1 MANNFKIVISALDKT
16 EAVFAKVASQF
27 KKIGSAVDS
36 VKKRFP
42 TLSKAASKSMNIVS
56 GTMKSVVGVVF
67 NLKSAFVSLAGA
79 AGIGLLVKSSLDA
92 TDALGKTA
100 AKIGV
105 TTEALASMRYAAKL
119 TGVETATMDMALQ
132 RFTRRAAEAA
142 MGTGEAKD
150 ALKEL
155 GLNASAL
162 IKMPLEQQM
171 GELAGAFENVATD
184 ADKVRLAMK
193 LFDSEGVA
201 LVNTL
206 GLGKEG
212 LMQMAAEA
220 GRLGL
225 ALSQDA
231 VTGVEKAND
240 AFTRV
245 TSTFK
250 GLRDQTVAKL
260 APALEFLAT
269 TLQNK
274 VLGAMEDA
282 DGSVELFAQGLA
294 VNILQAVE
302 TAIKGLQSLVNG
314 VVKTFNDVQ
323 KQAAKFTGFFT
334 KDEEKNAF
342 QLEHAMEKINQKM
355 IDRQALIDAAGKKN
369 TFFYDRAQKGD
380 AKQLEN
386 LQKLLDKRK
395 EAGDMGSIEAPQV
408 DFTSG
413 ILEELAKA
421 REVMTADF
429 DARRQAQLEHNKTTE
444 GEELRHIERVAEA
457 KNTARTLEEETQTGF
472 FQRMFERI
480 TGFSSEEQEAQ
491 DEHNALTAEKQN
503 NARLMEEEAQ
513 AEHDA
518 LTAESKN
525 NARALEEETQTGFLQ
540 RTFEALTGSRTQEQ
554 EAQAEHN
561 ALTAESQNEARL
573 LEEEAQLAH
582 NTLTAEGQNEA
593 RLMESEAQA
602 EHRLAEQEAQTE
614 HQTQKQESKT
624 EANNLHKET
633 QTSFLGDMRDL
644 IFGHREAVDEN
655 DKDFTDKTDENAK
668 QRTADNISNL
678 GKQFMGAKFA
688 SKKMGK
694 MQQASGIKSAIVDT
708 YAAANKAYRNAGGW
722 PFGAMAA
729 AITVAAGLRNVG
741 MIRSQSFDGGGFTGY
756 GSRSGGVDGKGG
768 FNAILH
774 PNETVIDHT
783 KQGSKSMSGQAI
795 VVNQT
800 INVTTGVQDTVRSEI
815 KNLLPQISQAA
826 KTAVARESGL
836 GGSYS
841 KVIIG
846 K

>member
-27 KKIGSAVDS
+27 KKIGSSLDAVR
-36 VKKRFP
+36 KRFP
-42 TLSKAASKSMNIVS
+42 TLSKAASKSMGIVS
-56 GTMKSVVGVVF
+56 GTMKRVVGIVF

-92 TDALGKTA
+92 TDSLGKTA

-105 TTEALASMRYAAKL
+105 TTEALASMRYAAEL
-119 TGVETATMDMALQ
+119 TGVSTETMDMALQ

-142 MGTGEAKD
+142 MGTGEAKG

-155 GLNASAL
+155 NLNAEEL
-162 IKMPLEQQM
+162 LKLPLEQQM

-240 AFTRV
+240 SFTRV
-245 TSTFK
+245 TATFK

-260 APALEFLAT
+260 APALEFLAN
-269 TLQNK
+269 TLQKK

-282 DGSVELFAQGLA
+282 DGSVEIFAQGLA
-294 VNILQAVE
+294 VNILTAVE
-302 TAIKGLQSLVNG
+302 TAIKGLQTLVNG

-342 QLEHAMEKINQKM
+342 QLEAAMEKINRKM
-355 IDRQALIDAAGKKN
+355 EERQDLIDAEDKKS
-369 TFFYDRAQKGD
+369 TFFYDRAQQRD
-380 AKQLEN
+380 AKKLAD

-395 EAGDMGSIEAPQV
+395 EAGDMGSMETPQV

-413 ILEELAKA
+413 LLEELAKA

-429 DARRQAQLEHNKTTE
+429 ETRRQAQLEHNKTTE
-444 GEELRHIERVAEA
+444 GEELRHLERIAEA
-457 KNTARTLEEETQTGF
+457 KNNARALEEETQIGF
-472 FQRMFERI
+472 LQRLFEGI
-480 TGFSSEEQEAQ
+480 TGFRSAEQEAQ

-503 NARLMEEEAQ
+503 NARLLEKEAQ
-513 AEHDA
+513 DA
-518 LTAESKN
+518 
-525 NARALEEETQTGFLQ
+525 
-540 RTFEALTGSRTQEQ
+540 
-554 EAQAEHN
+554 
-561 ALTAESQNEARL
+561 
-573 LEEEAQLAH
+573 
-582 NTLTAEGQNEA
+582 
-593 RLMESEAQA
+593 
-602 EHRLAEQEAQTE
+602 HRLAEQEAQTE
-614 HQTQKQESKT
+614 HQNQKQESRT
-624 EANNLHKET
+624 EANNLQKET

-655 DKDFTDKTDENAK
+655 DKDFTNKTDENAK
-668 QRTADNISNL
+668 QRTSDLISNL
-678 GKQFMGAKFA
+678 GSQFMGASSA
-688 SKKMGK
+688 AKKMGK
-694 MQQASGIKSAIVDT
+694 MQQVTGIKSAIVDT

-722 PFGAMAA
+722 PFGTMAA
-729 AITVAAGLRNVG
+729 ALTVAAGMKNVG

-783 KQGSKSMSGQAI
+783 KSSSRTMSGQAI

>member
-16 EAVFAKVASQF
+16 EAVFAKVEAQF
-27 KKIGSAVDS
+27 KKIGSAVNS

-42 TLSKAASKSMNIVS
+42 TLSKAASKSMSVVS
-56 GTMKSVVGVVF
+56 GAMKGVVGIVF

-92 TDALGKTA
+92 TDSLGKTA

-162 IKMPLEQQM
+162 LKMPLEQQM

-260 APALEFLAT
+260 APALGFLAT

-282 DGSVELFAQGLA
+282 DGSVEIFAQGLA

-395 EAGDMGSIEAPQV
+395 EAGDMGSIQAPQV

-429 DARRQAQLEHNKTTE
+429 ETRRQAQLEHNKTTE

-457 KNTARTLEEETQTGF
+457 KNTARALEEETQTGF
-472 FQRMFERI
+472 FQRMFEAI
-480 TGFSSEEQEAQ
+480 TGFSSKEQEAQ

-513 AEHDA
+513 AEY
-518 LTAESKN
+518 
-525 NARALEEETQTGFLQ
+525 
-540 RTFEALTGSRTQEQ
+540 
-554 EAQAEHN
+554 N

-593 RLMESEAQA
+593 RLIESEAQA
-602 EHRLAEQEAQTE
+602 AHRLAEQEAQTE
-614 HQTQKQESKT
+614 DQTLKQESRT
-624 EANNLHKET
+624 EANNLQKET
-633 QTSFLGDMRDL
+633 QTSFLGNMRDL

-668 QRTADNISNL
+668 QRTANNISNL
-678 GKQFMGAKFA
+678 GKQFMGSKFA

-694 MQQASGIKSAIVDT
+694 MQQASGIKSAIIDT
-708 YAAANKAYRNAGGW
+708 YAAANAAYKNAGGW
-722 PFGAMAA
+722 PLGAMAA
-729 AITVAAGLRNVG
+729 AMSVAAGLRNVG

-783 KQGSKSMSGQAI
+783 KQGSRSMSGQAI

>member
-16 EAVFAKVASQF
+16 EAVFAKVEAQF
-27 KKIGSAVDS
+27 KKIGSAVNS

-42 TLSKAASKSMNIVS
+42 TLSKAASKSMSIVS
-56 GTMKSVVGVVF
+56 GAMKGVVGIVF

-92 TDALGKTA
+92 TDSLGKTA
-100 AKIGV
+100 RKIGV
-105 TTEALASMRYAAKL
+105 TTEALASMRYAAEL
-119 TGVETATMDMALQ
+119 TGVSTDTMDMALQ

-142 MGTGEAKD
+142 MGTGEAKG

-155 GLNASAL
+155 NLNAKEL
-162 IKMPLEQQM
+162 LKLPLEQQM

-231 VTGVEKAND
+231 VLGVEKAND

-269 TLQNK
+269 TLQTK

-395 EAGDMGSIEAPQV
+395 EAGDMGSIQAPQV

-413 ILEELAKA
+413 ILEELGKA

-429 DARRQAQLEHNKTTE
+429 EARRQAQLEHNQKT
-444 GEELRHIERVAEA
+444 EEENAGHQERVS
-457 KNTARTLEEETQTGF
+457 ET
-472 FQRMFERI
+472 
-480 TGFSSEEQEAQ
+480 
-491 DEHNALTAEKQN
+491 NN
-503 NARLMEEEAQ
+503 NARV
-513 AEHDA
+513 
-518 LTAESKN
+518 
-525 NARALEEETQTGFLQ
+525 LEEETQTGFLQ
-540 RTFEALTGSRTQEQ
+540 RMFEGVTGFRSQEQ
-554 EAQAEHN
+554 EAQTEHN
-561 ALTAESQNEARL
+561 ALTAEGQNEARL

-593 RLMESEAQA
+593 RLIESEAQA
-602 EHRLAEQEAQTE
+602 AHRLAEQEAQTE
-614 HQTQKQESKT
+614 HQTLKQESKT
-624 EANNLHKET
+624 EANNLQKET
-633 QTSFLGDMRDL
+633 QTSFLGNMRDL

-655 DKDFTDKTDENAK
+655 DKEFTDKTDGNAK
-668 QRTADNISNL
+668 QRTSDLISNL
-678 GKQFMGAKFA
+678 GKQFMGSSSAA
-688 SKKMGK
+688 KKMGK
-694 MQQASGIKSAIVDT
+694 MQQVTGIKSAIVDT

-722 PFGAMAA
+722 PFGAAA
-729 AITVAAGLRNVG
+729 AAMTVAAGLRNVG

-783 KQGSKSMSGQAI
+783 KQGSRSMSGQAI

>member
-1 MANNFKIVISALDKT
+1 
-16 EAVFAKVASQF
+16 
-27 KKIGSAVDS
+27 
-36 VKKRFP
+36 
-42 TLSKAASKSMNIVS
+42 
-56 GTMKSVVGVVF
+56 
-67 NLKSAFVSLAGA
+67 
-79 AGIGLLVKSSLDA
+79 
-92 TDALGKTA
+92 
-100 AKIGV
+100 
-105 TTEALASMRYAAKL
+105 
-119 TGVETATMDMALQ
+119 
-132 RFTRRAAEAA
+132 
-142 MGTGEAKD
+142 
-150 ALKEL
+150 
-155 GLNASAL
+155 
-162 IKMPLEQQM
+162 MPLEQQM

-220 GRLGL
+220 NRLGL

-231 VTGVEKAND
+231 VSGVEKAND
-240 AFTRV
+240 SFTRV
-245 TSTFK
+245 TATFK
-250 GLRDQTVAKL
+250 GLRDQTDAKL

-269 TLQNK
+269 TLQQK

-294 VNILQAVE
+294 VNILTAVE
-302 TAIKGLQSLVNG
+302 TAIKGLQTLVNG

-342 QLEHAMEKINQKM
+342 QLEAAMEKINKKM
-355 IDRQALIDAAGKKN
+355 EERQELIDAEDKLS
-369 TFFYDRAQKGD
+369 TFFYDRAQKRD
-380 AKQLEN
+380 AQKLAD

-395 EAGDMGSIEAPQV
+395 EAGDMGSMETPQV

-413 ILEELAKA
+413 ILEELANA
-421 REVMTADF
+421 REVMKADF
-429 DARRQAQLEHNKTTE
+429 EARREAQLEYNQKT
-444 GEELRHIERVAEA
+444 EEEKKAHQQRLAESE
-457 KNTARTLEEETQTGF
+457 NNARALEEETQIGF
-472 FQRMFERI
+472 LQRLFETI
-480 TGFSSEEQEAQ
+480 TGFRSAEQEAQ

-503 NARLMEEEAQ
+503 NARLQEKEAQ
-513 AEHDA
+513 DAHRSAEH
-518 LTAESKN
+518 
-525 NARALEEETQTGFLQ
+525 
-540 RTFEALTGSRTQEQ
+540 
-554 EAQAEHN
+554 
-561 ALTAESQNEARL
+561 
-573 LEEEAQLAH
+573 
-582 NTLTAEGQNEA
+582 
-593 RLMESEAQA
+593 
-602 EHRLAEQEAQTE
+602 EAQTE
-614 HQTQKQESKT
+614 HQNQKQESRT
-624 EANNLHKET
+624 EANNLQKET
-633 QTSFLGDMRDL
+633 QTSFLGNMRDL

-655 DKDFTDKTDENAK
+655 DKDFTNKTDENSK
-668 QRTADNISNL
+668 QRTSNLITNL
-678 GKQFMGAKFA
+678 GKQFIGASSA
-688 SKKMGK
+688 AKKLGK
-694 MQQASGIKSAIVDT
+694 MQQATGIKSALVDT

-722 PFGAMAA
+722 PFGAAA
-729 AITVAAGLRNVG
+729 AALTIAAGLKNVG

-783 KQGSKSMSGQAI
+783 KSSSRTMSGQAI